1 MHNGKVID
9 SVKSDDPAELATSI
23 SQTLRRTRQTVA
35 VAESLT
41 SGAIA
46 ARLGAAEAAYE
57 WFSGGVVAYASEVKF
72 KVLDV
77 DRGPVITA
85 SCARQMAAGV
95 RSLIGSDLAVAV
107 TGVGGPDPIEGHPS
121 GTVFIAVCSDR
132 LDRVSE
138 HAFSGDPAEVVHAT
152 VVQALQTLLS
162 LQTLLAPTQTSP

>member
-1 MHNGKVID
+1 MHNGTVID
-9 SVKSDDPAELATSI
+9 SAKSNDPTELATSI
-23 SQTLRRTRQTVA
+23 SGALRRNRQTVA

-46 ARLGAAEAAYE
+46 ARLGAAEAADE
-57 WFSGGVVAYASEVKF
+57 WFSGGVIAYASEVKY

-95 RSLIGSDLAVAV
+95 RSLTGCDFAVAV
-107 TGVGGPDPIEGHPS
+107 TGVGGPDPMEGHPS

-132 LDRVSE
+132 RDRVSE

-152 VVQALQTLLS
+152 VVEALRTLLD
-162 LQTLLAPTQTSP
+162 AASP